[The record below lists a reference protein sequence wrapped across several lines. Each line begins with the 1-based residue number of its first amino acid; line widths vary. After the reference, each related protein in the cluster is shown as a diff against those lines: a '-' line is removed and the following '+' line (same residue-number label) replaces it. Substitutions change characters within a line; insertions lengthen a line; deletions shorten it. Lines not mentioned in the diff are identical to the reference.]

1 MIRQLTATS
10 EHAGVRLDAFLSAD
24 GQLSRSQAARLIE
37 EGRVAVDGRPAAKSC
52 RVAEGQQVTVDIPEV
67 KDTAVEAQDIPL
79 DVVYEDGDVI
89 VVNKPTGLV
98 VHPAPGH
105 PDGTLVN
112 ALLWHCKGSLS
123 GIGGEIRPGIV
134 HRIDKDTSGLLV
146 VAKDDATHIGLSQQM
161 AVHSVERAYNTI
173 VYGGFAQDEGF
184 VESNLGRSK
193 TDRKKMAVYPASE
206 PHTKYAYTGYKVLER
221 LGEFTMLECRLK
233 TGRTHQIR
241 VHMASIHHPVAGD
254 PVYGP
259 HNCITSLH
267 GQCLHAKT
275 LGFVHPITGE
285 HLRFDSELPDYFTR
299 FLTTLR
305 QRTGGNT
312 L

>member
-1 MIRQLTATS
+1 MEQREFVVEQETA
-10 EHAGVRLDAFLSAD
+10 GQRIDRFLSGED
-24 GQLSRSQAARLIE
+24 TGLSRSALQAL
-37 EGRVAVDGRPAAKSC
+37 VSDGHVQCNGKTVAKSLKLK
-52 RVAEGQQVTVDIPEV
+52 AGDTVLLEIP
-67 KDTAVEAQDIPL
+67 DA
-79 DVVYEDGDVI
+79 
-89 VVNKPTGLV
+89 KPIE
-98 VHPAPGH
+98 
-105 PDGTLVN
+105 
-112 ALLWHCKGSLS
+112 GSLS

-161 AVHSVERAYNTI
+161 AIHSVERAYNTI

-193 TDRKKMAVYPASE
+193 TDRKKMAVYPAGE
-206 PHTKYAYTGYKVLER
+206 PNTKYAYTGYKVLER

-285 HLRFDSELPDYFTR
+285 YLRFDSDLPDYFTH
-299 FLTTLR
+299 FLATLR
-305 QRTGGNT
+305 RKNP
-312 L
+312 

>member
-1 MIRQLTATS
+1 M
-10 EHAGVRLDAFLSAD
+10 
-24 GQLSRSQAARLIE
+24 
-37 EGRVAVDGRPAAKSC
+37 
-52 RVAEGQQVTVDIPEV
+52 
-67 KDTAVEAQDIPL
+67 
-79 DVVYEDGDVI
+79 
-89 VVNKPTGLV
+89 
-98 VHPAPGH
+98 
-105 PDGTLVN
+105 
-112 ALLWHCKGSLS
+112 
-123 GIGGEIRPGIV
+123 
-134 HRIDKDTSGLLV
+134 HRIDKATSGLLV

-193 TDRKKMAVYPASE
+193 TDRKKMAVYPAGE
-206 PHTKYAYTGYKVLER
+206 PNTKYAYTGYKVLER

-285 HLRFDSELPDYFTR
+285 YLRFDSDLPDYFTH
-299 FLTTLR
+299 FLATLR
-305 QRTGGNT
+305 RKNP
-312 L
+312 